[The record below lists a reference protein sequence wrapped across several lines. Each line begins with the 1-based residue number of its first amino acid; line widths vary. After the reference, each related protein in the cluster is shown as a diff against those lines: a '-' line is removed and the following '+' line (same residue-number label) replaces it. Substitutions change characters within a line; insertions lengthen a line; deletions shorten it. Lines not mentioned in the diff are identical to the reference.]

1 MKYILYSFIVWM
13 LVACGNQHTG
23 QGELK
28 LIGKEKKENVVVTE
42 KKSTTEHLAQEA
54 NATTAKSESMIL
66 EELATKTKLELR
78 KLEAKETKE
87 LKELDKEVT
96 LAQLSNQKEME
107 SSKLANEKEITLATL
122 NHKKEIAIAENE
134 TRVQTQEKENS
145 LYQLIAMI
153 TAGVL
158 ILFIFIHFLMHRRS
172 KNIEVKL
179 HQDELRHREMMEV
192 NKQHNENV
200 RKMLEIVAD
209 KNADTGIK
217 KEIVG
222 LLKEQEVQKKET
234 LLIEHK

>member
-1 MKYILYSFIVWM
+1 MKYILYSFIIWM
-13 LVACGNQHTG
+13 LVACGNQHAG
-23 QGELK
+23 QGELR
-28 LIGKEKKENVVVTE
+28 LVGQEKKEHVVVAE
-42 KKSTTEHLAQEA
+42 KKSTTEHLPEEA
-54 NATTAKSESMIL
+54 NSTTPKSESMIL
-66 EELATKTKLELR
+66 DELAAKTKLELR

-87 LKELDKEVT
+87 LKKLDKEVT
-96 LAQLSNQKEME
+96 LAKLSNQKEME
-107 SSKLANEKEITLATL
+107 SSELANEKEITLATL
-122 NHKKEIAIAENE
+122 NHKKEIAIAENK
-134 TRVQTQEKENS
+134 TSVKMQEKENA

-158 ILFIFIHFLMHRRS
+158 ILFIFIRFLMHRRS

-209 KNADTGIK
+209 KSADTGVK